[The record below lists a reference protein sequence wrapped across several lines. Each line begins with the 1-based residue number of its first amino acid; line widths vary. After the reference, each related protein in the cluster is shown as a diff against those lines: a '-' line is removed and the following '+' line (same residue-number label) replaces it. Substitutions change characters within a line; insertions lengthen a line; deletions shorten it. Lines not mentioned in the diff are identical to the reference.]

1 MRSKDRNER
10 GNMSAVK
17 KVISVLALAGLLFS
31 LAGCEMGAKDS
42 GDPDYEAQTIVFE
55 EFAGE
60 ESEKTEVSVEALR
73 ALPQY
78 DLSASYQR
86 TTGLTEEFEMR
97 GPYLSEVMESIGLN
111 LADYA
116 GIGVMGSDGYY
127 CLLSKEVIEATP
139 DLMLALIVDG
149 EAKLDEENA
158 PARLAVQGQLGPYW
172 VKRVEKIILYESIP
186 EKNITSV
193 WMFRPLIAGIEPYLY
208 EYYGS
213 KDASVELAQIFSRFD
228 QVDSKAFF
236 TMKSSDGFKKNEA
249 ISVVK
254 SRYYIKYEGVDAP
267 TNISP
272 YIKLGMN
279 VNNIAWFSTNADA
292 VLFPEKLDEYM
303 AIEEI
308 GGKTGV
314 TLQEALYEVGLDAVK
329 TESFD
334 LLGTKG
340 EKITV
345 KGQDMNKGILLPN
358 LDGTTSVI
366 WEKEA
371 GYTDLPDLLRIR
383 LVADPSL
390 TSGGAVTVNPL
401 NGEEIRPPFGSA
413 VANEETILSVSG
425 DGMEQNLFLSLED
438 LRSLKKGYLEEV
450 YSTVNNW
457 PVKKFAVGKG
467 VDLTY
472 LLKHGGI
479 KDSAELIRVESADGY
494 FAELTRKQ
502 LFGNRYCYFNF
513 LSGSTAGAKE
523 VKPMLAWAYEN
534 GSKNLSEAKE
544 GELRLLIGQL
554 GLSDVNTAPSVQHV
568 TKIIVSVS
576 APGSWEKVSV
586 TEEDDLLTLSHP
598 KMDQVKL
605 HYTLDGSEPTIDSP
619 VYNPSTS
626 YFQPNLI
633 KPLSVKGTGTLKVK
647 AVGFGKKDSEV
658 TIYAYE

>member
-1 MRSKDRNER
+1 
-10 GNMSAVK
+10 MSAVK

-502 LFGNRYCYFNF
+502 LFGNRYCYLNL
-513 LSGSTAGAKE
+513 LSGSVAGAKE